1 MTTELVLLVAIF
13 AFITG
18 PVFFGD
24 KGPIQVFGRSGPR
37 LAARLEQ
44 HVATGREFKTKGTL
58 NEWNKPDGNPPT
70 GRFE

>member
-1 MTTELVLLVAIF
+1 MTTELVLLIAVF

-24 KGPIQVFGRSGPR
+24 KGPIQVFNKSGPR

-44 HVATGREFKTKGTL
+44 HVEIGREFKVKGNTNQWL
-58 NEWNKPDGNPPT
+58 KPDGNPPT
-70 GRFE
+70 GGLE